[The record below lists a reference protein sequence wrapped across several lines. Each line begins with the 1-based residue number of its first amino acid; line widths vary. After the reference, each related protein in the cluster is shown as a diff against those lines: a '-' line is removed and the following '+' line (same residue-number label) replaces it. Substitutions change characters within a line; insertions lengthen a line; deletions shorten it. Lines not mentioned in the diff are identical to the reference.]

1 MQYLLD
7 TNICVF
13 FLRGKLNLDEIIKE
27 KGRENCYVSEITVVE
42 LRYGAENSDNPEK
55 SHKSVDD
62 FLNGMSIVPIFGCIK
77 RYAKEKVRLRKI
89 GKPMHDEFDL
99 LIGVT
104 AIESKLT
111 LVTDNIKDFERLDGI
126 KIENWAKREWYYR
139 QHEPCKAPNVML
151 FFRVILTEGI

>member
-13 FLRGKLNLDEIIKE
+13 FLRGKLNLDDLIKE
-27 KGRENCYVSEITVVE
+27 KGRENCFISEITVVE
-42 LRYGAENSDNPEK
+42 LRYGAENRDNPTK
-55 SHKSVDD
+55 SYKSVDA
-62 FLNGMSIVPIFGCIK
+62 FVNGLSIIPIYGSIK

-104 AIESKLT
+104 AIENKLT
-111 LVTDNIKDFERLDGI
+111 LVTDNIKDFERLDGVI
-126 KIENWAKREWYYR
+126 MENWFKR
-139 QHEPCKAPNVML
+139 K
-151 FFRVILTEGI
+151 

>member
-13 FLRGKLNLDEIIKE
+13 FLRGKLNLDDLIKQ
-27 KGRENCYVSEITVVE
+27 KGRENCYISEITVFE
-42 LRYGAENSDNPEK
+42 LRYGAENSDNPTK
-55 SHKSVDD
+55 SHKSVDTFVD
-62 FLNGMSIVPIFGCIK
+62 GLSIIPIYGSIK

-104 AIESKLT
+104 AIENKLT
-111 LVTDNIKDFERLDGI
+111 LVTDNIKDFERLNGI
-126 KIENWAKREWYYR
+126 KIDNWLNRK
-139 QHEPCKAPNVML
+139 
-151 FFRVILTEGI
+151 